1 MIKSLPRYVNG
12 DNHTYNSATLFII
25 THILSSC
32 VGQVIVPR
40 PPHDNWS
47 SLLKELR
54 SKLSR
59 PPALFMFRNVFFWLE
74 WPNDPK
80 YAAVEKVVRLNLTTL
95 LKTRRQVYMERYSQ
109 RSKCIVVPRAIL
121 DMGVHE
127 VNTYYDYEQM
137 TAYVDA
143 SYGLLHHY
151 RVDLGGG
158 IDQPYQVDTRMW
170 DFAQLII
177 DRTWHLHESIL
188 STDRR

>member
-1 MIKSLPRYVNG
+1 MLVSRMSLC
-12 DNHTYNSATLFII
+12 L
-25 THILSSC
+25 
-32 VGQVIVPR
+32 GQVIVPR
-40 PPHDNWS
+40 APHNNWS

-80 YAAVEKVVRLNLTTL
+80 YAAVDKVLRLNLTTL
-95 LKTRRQVYMERYSQ
+95 LKTRRQVHMEPYSQ
-109 RSKCIVVPRAIL
+109 RSKCIVVPRGIV

-127 VNTYYDYEQM
+127 VNTFFDQEQM

-158 IDQPYQVDTRMW
+158 VNQPFEVDTRMW
-170 DFAQLII
+170 DFAQLLI
-177 DRTWHLHESIL
+177 DNTWYRHESIL
-188 STDRR
+188 TTAR